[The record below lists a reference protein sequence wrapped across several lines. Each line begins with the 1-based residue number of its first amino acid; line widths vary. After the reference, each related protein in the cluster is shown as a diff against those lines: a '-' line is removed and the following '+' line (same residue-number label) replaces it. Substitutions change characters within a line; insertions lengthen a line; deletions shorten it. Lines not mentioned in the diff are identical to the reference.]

1 MYRKI
6 RIIRSHLHVKKPQIT
21 QAKEGQN
28 ALKSSFACF
37 GLEVCMNSPQRLS
50 TYWVTCAD
58 GLELLLE
65 EEIAQLGATDV
76 ERKAGRLIFK
86 GTLETAYR
94 ICMWS
99 RLASRVVM
107 PIYEHA
113 IEHSHD
119 VRDVAEELYEGA
131 VNFDWSLIFAPQSTF
146 AIRLHVERDIKVNT
160 QFATLRVKDGVVDS
174 FMETVGRRPSIDI
187 KQPEITLYILAG
199 KTTHHY
205 CLDLSGDSL
214 HKRGYRQVMT
224 EAPIKENLAAAI
236 LHKAKLQA
244 LQPKLVLDPMCGSG
258 TFIIESLMIL
268 TDRAPGLV
276 RRFGFNGWHGHDHEL
291 WMSLKAEAAQRH
303 QDALAKPL
311 PKFYAYDADW
321 DAVKATRQNLI
332 AAGFESILD
341 NMKIEERTL
350 ADWPA
355 FNLEADEKAFI
366 VTNPP
371 YGERLGDKASN
382 RALYLGISALLQ
394 KTFPH
399 QHAAVIA
406 AQIEQAD
413 VLAFDATQTLRL
425 MNGKLPI
432 YIRFGVIKPLLNSQP
447 FLARWTSQPVEVEG
461 AQDFANRL
469 QKNMTALKK
478 WAVNEGIYC
487 LRLYDADLPDFNV
500 AVDLYGD
507 RLHVQ
512 EYAPPKQ
519 IDPEKAKKR
528 FNLAL
533 AAIRAVTG
541 FNRDAIFIKTRA
553 RQSGKTQYEKQSTAS
568 KRFVVKEGR
577 ANLLVNL
584 TDYLDTGLFLDHRQM
599 RLRIAQEA
607 KGKHFLN
614 LYSYTSTASL
624 HAALGGAASTT
635 SVDLSNTYLNWSKEN
650 FVLNGL
656 TVDHA
661 DEQHMFFA
669 SDCFDWLKEGHEQYD
684 LIFIDPPTFSN
695 SKKFY
700 GTFDV
705 QRDHLSLL
713 KRAMNRLSTDGTL
726 YFSNNY
732 RGFEMSEEIEGMFD
746 VVEITQETIG
756 PDFKRN
762 QKIHRS
768 WQIKHHS
775 V

>member
-1 MYRKI
+1 MN
-6 RIIRSHLHVKKPQIT
+6 T
-21 QAKEGQN
+21 
-28 ALKSSFACF
+28 SS
-37 GLEVCMNSPQRLS
+37 RLN

-58 GLELLLE
+58 GLEQLLE
-65 EEIAQLGATDV
+65 EEIEQLGSKVT
-76 ERKAGRLIFK
+76 ERKAGRLIIE

-99 RLASRVVM
+99 RLASRVLL
-107 PIYEHA
+107 PIHTYEL
-113 IEHSHD
+113 ERTHD
-119 VRDVAEELYEGA
+119 ARDVAEELYEGA
-131 VNFDWSLIFAPQSTF
+131 ISFDWSLIFAPQSTF
-146 AIRLHVERDIKVNT
+146 AIRLHVEREIKVNS
-160 QFATLRVKDGVVDS
+160 QFATLRVKDGVVDA
-174 FMETVGRRPSIDI
+174 FMEAVGRRPSIDT
-187 KQPEITLYILAG
+187 KQPEITLYVLAG
-199 KTTHHY
+199 KTEHTY

-214 HKRGYRQVMT
+214 HKRGYRRYMT
-224 EAPIKENLAAAI
+224 DAPIKENLAAAI
-236 LHKAKLQA
+236 LQKAKLKE
-244 LQPKLVLDPMCGSG
+244 LNPDIILDPMCGSG
-258 TFIIESLMIL
+258 TFIIEALLIL

-276 RRFGFNGWHGHDHEL
+276 RRFGFNGWHGHNREL
-291 WMSLKAEAAQRH
+291 WLKLKSEAAERH
-303 QDALAKPL
+303 EQALALPL
-311 PKFYAYDADW
+311 PQFYAFDADW
-321 DAVKATRQNLI
+321 EAIKATRQNI
-332 AAGFESILD
+332 MAAGFEKLLD
-341 NMKIEERTL
+341 RIQIEERTL
-350 ADWPA
+350 ADWPD
-355 FNLEADEKAFI
+355 FNAEGKKALI

-382 RALYLGISALLQ
+382 RALYLGLSALLQ
-394 KTFPH
+394 QHFPN
-399 QHAAVIA
+399 QHAAIIA

-413 VLAFDATQTLRL
+413 VLAFYEPQTLRL

-432 YIRFGVIKPLLNSQP
+432 YIRFGTIKPATVTQP
-447 FLARWTSQPVEVEG
+447 FLANWQPQQFEPIEG
-461 AQDFANRL
+461 AEDFSNRL
-469 QKNMTALKK
+469 QKNMQTLKK
-478 WAVNEGIYC
+478 WAVKENIYC
-487 LRLYDADLPDFNV
+487 LRLYDADLPDFNL

-512 EYAPPKQ
+512 EYAPPKK

-541 FNRDAIFIKTRA
+541 LPRDAVFIKTRA
-553 RQSGKTQYEKQSTAS
+553 RQEGKSQYTKQSTAS
-568 KRFVVKEGR
+568 KRFIVQEGK
-577 ANLLVNL
+577 AKILVNL
-584 TDYLDTGLFLDHRQM
+584 TDYLDTGLFLDHRQI
-599 RLRIAQEA
+599 RLRIANEA
-607 KGKHFLN
+607 RGKHFLN

-661 DEQHMFFA
+661 DQQHQFFA
-669 SDCFDWLKEGHEQYD
+669 SDCFEWLKEGHEQYD

-705 QRDHLSLL
+705 QRDHVSLL
-713 KRAMNRLSTDGTL
+713 KRAMNRLTSDGTL

-732 RGFEMSEEIEGMFD
+732 RGFEMDEEIPALFD
-746 VVEITQETIG
+746 VEEITQDTIG

-762 QKIHRS
+762 QKIHRA
-768 WQIKHHS
+768 WRIRHYQ

>member
-1 MYRKI
+1 MFWSI
-6 RIIRSHLHVKKPQIT
+6 
-21 QAKEGQN
+21 E
-28 ALKSSFACF
+28 F
-37 GLEVCMNSPQRLS
+37 MNTSLRLNH
-50 TYWVTCAD
+50 YWITCAD
-58 GLELLLE
+58 GLEALLQ
-65 EEIAQLGATDV
+65 EEIEQLGTKV
-76 ERKAGRLIFK
+76 TERKAGRLIIE
-86 GTLETAYR
+86 GTLEHAYR

-99 RLASRVVM
+99 RLASRVLL
-107 PIYEHA
+107 PIHTYEL
-113 IEHSHD
+113 EHTHD
-119 VRDVAEELYEGA
+119 ARDVAEELYEGA
-131 VNFDWSLIFAPQSTF
+131 ISFDWSLIFAPQSTF
-146 AIRLHVERDIKVNT
+146 AIRLHAEREIKVNT
-160 QFATLRVKDGVVDS
+160 QFATLRAKDGVVDS
-174 FMETVGRRPSIDI
+174 FMEAVGRRPSIDT
-187 KQPEITLYILAG
+187 KQPEITLYVLAG
-199 KTTHHY
+199 KTEHTY

-214 HKRGYRQVMT
+214 HKRGYRRYMT
-224 EAPIKENLAAAI
+224 DAPIKENLAAAI
-236 LHKAKLQA
+236 LQKAQLQ
-244 LQPKLVLDPMCGSG
+244 QRKPEIVLDPMCGSG
-258 TFIIESLMIL
+258 TFIIEALMIL

-276 RRFGFNGWHGHDHEL
+276 RRFGFNGWHGHDREL
-291 WMSLKAEAAQRH
+291 WLSLKAEAAERH
-303 QDALAKPL
+303 EKALELPL

-321 DAVKATRQNLI
+321 EAVKATRENII
-332 AAGFESILD
+332 AAGFEKVLGQIQ
-341 NMKIEERTL
+341 IEERTL
-350 ADWPA
+350 ADWPD
-355 FNLEADEKAFI
+355 FSTEGKTAFI

-382 RALYLGISALLQ
+382 RSLYLGLSALLQ
-394 KTFPH
+394 KHFPN
-399 QHAAVIA
+399 QYAAIIA

-413 VLAFDATQTLRL
+413 VLAFEAPETLRL

-432 YIRFGVIKPLLNSQP
+432 YIRFGSIKPEKVTQP
-447 FLARWTSQPVEVEG
+447 FLATWQAQPIEMEE

-478 WAVNEGIYC
+478 WATKENVYC

-512 EYAPPKQ
+512 EYAPPKT

-541 FNRDAIFIKTRA
+541 LNRDAIFIKTRA
-553 RQSGKTQYEKQSTAS
+553 RQTGTNQYTKQSTAS
-568 KRFVVKEGR
+568 KRFIVQEGK
-577 ANLLVNL
+577 AKILVNL

-607 KGKHFLN
+607 RGKHFLN

-635 SVDLSNTYLNWSKEN
+635 SVDLSNTYLSWSKEN

-669 SDCFDWLKEGHEQYD
+669 SDCFEWLKEGHEQYD

-705 QRDHLSLL
+705 QRDHVSLI
-713 KRAMNRLSTDGTL
+713 KRAMNRLNSEGTL

-732 RGFEMSEEIEGMFD
+732 RGFEMDEEIEAIFQ
-746 VVEITQETIG
+746 VEEITSETIG

-762 QKIHRS
+762 QKIHRA
-768 WQIKHHS
+768 WKIQHPGLDQY
-775 V
+775 

>member
-1 MYRKI
+1 M
-6 RIIRSHLHVKKPQIT
+6 
-21 QAKEGQN
+21 
-28 ALKSSFACF
+28 SS
-37 GLEVCMNSPQRLS
+37 SPRLS

-58 GLELLLE
+58 GLETLLS
-65 EEIAQLGATDV
+65 EEIEALGIQNI
-76 ERKAGRLIFK
+76 ERFPGRLVFK
-86 GTLETAYR
+86 GTLENAYR

-99 RLASRVVM
+99 RLASRVLL
-107 PIYEHA
+107 PIHTYEL
-113 IEHSHD
+113 EHSHD
-119 VRDVAEELYEGA
+119 TRDVAEELYEGA
-131 VNFDWSLIFAPQSTF
+131 ISFDWSLIFAPQSTF
-146 AIRLHVERDIKVNT
+146 AIRLHAEREIKVNT
-160 QFATLRVKDGVVDS
+160 QFATLRAKDGVVDS
-174 FMETVGRRPSIDI
+174 FMEAVGRRPSIDT
-187 KQPEITLYILAG
+187 KQPEITLYVLAG
-199 KTTHHY
+199 KTAHTF

-214 HKRGYRQVMT
+214 HKRGYRRFMT
-224 EAPIKENLAAAI
+224 DAPIKENLAAAI
-236 LHKAKLQA
+236 LQKAKLKERN
-244 LQPKLVLDPMCGSG
+244 PDIILDPMCGSG
-258 TFIIESLMIL
+258 TFIIESLLIL

-276 RRFGFNGWHGHDHEL
+276 RRFGFNGWNGHDHDL
-291 WMSLKAEAAQRH
+291 WMSIKAEAADRH
-303 QDALAKPL
+303 QKAMSEPL
-311 PKFYAYDADW
+311 PQFYAFDADW
-321 DAVKATRQNLI
+321 EAVKATKQNII
-332 AAGFESILD
+332 AAGFESLLD
-341 NMKIEERTL
+341 QIQIEERTL
-350 ADWPA
+350 ADWPD
-355 FNLEADEKAFI
+355 FKTEGKKSLV

-382 RALYLGISALLQ
+382 KALYLGLSALLQ
-394 KTFPH
+394 KNFPK
-399 QHAAVIA
+399 QYAAVIA
-406 AQIEQAD
+406 SQIEQAD
-413 VLAFDATQTLRL
+413 VLALNDPQTLRL

-432 YIRFGVIKPLLNSQP
+432 YIRLGEIKPATVSKP
-447 FLARWTSQPVEVEG
+447 FLDTWQPQQFEAIEG
-461 AQDFANRL
+461 AEDFANRL
-469 QKNMTALKK
+469 QKNMQTFKK
-478 WAVNEGIYC
+478 WAVKDNVYC

-512 EYAPPKQ
+512 EYAPPKK

-541 FNRDAIFIKTRA
+541 LSRDAIFIKTRA
-553 RQSGKTQYEKQSTAS
+553 RQEGKTQYMKQSTAS
-568 KRFVVKEGR
+568 KRFIVQEGK
-577 ANLLVNL
+577 AKILVNL

-599 RLRIAQEA
+599 RLRIANEA

-656 TVDHA
+656 TVDHV
-661 DEQHMFFA
+661 DEQHQFFA
-669 SDCFDWLKEGHEQYD
+669 SDCFEWLKEGHEQYD

-705 QRDHLSLL
+705 QRDHISLL
-713 KRAMNRLSTDGTL
+713 KRAMNRLATDGTL

-732 RGFEMSEEIEGMFD
+732 RGFEMDEEIEATFD
-746 VVEITQETIG
+746 VEEISNETVG

-762 QKIHRS
+762 SKIHRA
-768 WQIKHHS
+768 WKIKHFP

>member
-1 MYRKI
+1 MFWSI
-6 RIIRSHLHVKKPQIT
+6 
-21 QAKEGQN
+21 E
-28 ALKSSFACF
+28 F
-37 GLEVCMNSPQRLS
+37 MNTSLRLNH
-50 TYWVTCAD
+50 YWITCAD
-58 GLELLLE
+58 GLETLLQ
-65 EEIAQLGATDV
+65 EEIEQLGTKV
-76 ERKAGRLIFK
+76 TERKAGRLIIE
-86 GTLETAYR
+86 GTLEHAYR

-99 RLASRVVM
+99 RLASRVLL
-107 PIYEHA
+107 PIHTYEL
-113 IEHSHD
+113 ERTHD
-119 VRDVAEELYEGA
+119 ARDVAEELYEGA
-131 VNFDWSLIFAPQSTF
+131 ISFDWSLIFAPQSTF
-146 AIRLHVERDIKVNT
+146 AIRLHAEREIKVNT

-174 FMETVGRRPSIDI
+174 FMEAVGRRPSIDT
-187 KQPEITLYILAG
+187 KQPEITLYVLAG
-199 KTTHHY
+199 KTEHTY

-214 HKRGYRQVMT
+214 HKRGYRRFMT
-224 EAPIKENLAAAI
+224 DAPIKENLAAAI
-236 LHKAKLQA
+236 LQKAKLKERN
-244 LQPKLVLDPMCGSG
+244 PEIVLDPMCGSG
-258 TFIIESLMIL
+258 TFIIEALMIL

-276 RRFGFNGWHGHDHEL
+276 RRFGFNGWHGHDREL
-291 WMSLKAEAAQRH
+291 WLSLKAEAAERH
-303 QDALAKPL
+303 EKALEQPL

-321 DAVKATRQNLI
+321 EAVKATRENII
-332 AAGFESILD
+332 AAGFEKLLGDIQ
-341 NMKIEERTL
+341 IEERTL
-350 ADWPA
+350 ADWPDFGA
-355 FNLEADEKAFI
+355 ENKTAFI

-382 RALYLGISALLQ
+382 RSLYLGLSALLQ
-394 KTFPH
+394 KNFPN
-399 QHAAVIA
+399 QYAAIIA

-413 VLAFDATQTLRL
+413 VLAFEAPETLRL

-432 YIRFGVIKPLLNSQP
+432 YVRFGTVKPEKVTQP
-447 FLARWTSQPVEVEG
+447 FLANWQAQPVEMEE

-478 WAVNEGIYC
+478 WATKENIYC
-487 LRLYDADLPDFNV
+487 LRLYDADLPDFNL

-512 EYAPPKQ
+512 EYAPPKK

-541 FNRDAIFIKTRA
+541 LNRDAIFIKTRA
-553 RQSGKTQYEKQSTAS
+553 RQTGTNQYTKQSTAN
-568 KRFVVKEGR
+568 KRFIVQEGK
-577 ANLLVNL
+577 AKILVNL

-599 RLRIAQEA
+599 RLRIAKEA
-607 KGKHFLN
+607 RGKHFLN

-635 SVDLSNTYLNWSKEN
+635 SVDLSNTYLSWSKEN

-669 SDCFDWLKEGHEQYD
+669 SDCFEWLKEGHEQYD
-684 LIFIDPPTFSN
+684 LIFIDPPTFFN
-695 SKKFY
+695 SKKFH

-705 QRDHLSLL
+705 QRDHVSLI
-713 KRAMNRLSTDGTL
+713 KRAMNRLTSEGTL

-732 RGFEMSEEIEGMFD
+732 RGFEMDEEIEALYD
-746 VVEITQETIG
+746 VEEITSETIG

-762 QKIHRS
+762 QKIHRA
-768 WQIKHHS
+768 WKIQHPGLN
-775 V
+775 

>member
-1 MYRKI
+1 M
-6 RIIRSHLHVKKPQIT
+6 
-21 QAKEGQN
+21 N
-28 ALKSSFACF
+28 AS
-37 GLEVCMNSPQRLS
+37 QRLS

-65 EEIAQLGATDV
+65 EEIAQLGATNV

-99 RLASRVVM
+99 RLASRVVT
-107 PIYEHA
+107 PILEHP
-113 IEHSHD
+113 IEFSHD
-119 VRDVAEELYEGA
+119 ARDVAEELYEGA
-131 VNFDWSLIFAPQSTF
+131 INFDWSLIFAPQSTF
-146 AIRLHVERDIKVNT
+146 AIRLHVDREIKVNT

-174 FMETVGRRPSIDI
+174 FMEAVGKRPSIDT
-187 KQPEITLYILAG
+187 KQPEITLFVVAG
-199 KTTHHY
+199 KDAHTY

-214 HKRGYRQVMT
+214 HKRGYRRYMT
-224 EAPIKENLAAAI
+224 DAPIKENLAAAI
-236 LHKAKLQA
+236 LHKAKLVERK
-244 LQPKLVLDPMCGSG
+244 PEIILDPMCGSG

-291 WMSLKAEAAQRH
+291 WMSIKAEAAERH
-303 QDALAKPL
+303 AAALEKPL
-311 PKFYAYDADW
+311 PKFYAFDADW
-321 DAVKATRQNLI
+321 EAVKATKQNI
-332 AAGFESILD
+332 MAAGFEKLLD
-341 NMKIEERTL
+341 QIQIEERTL
-350 ADWPA
+350 ADWPE
-355 FNLEADEKAFI
+355 FDSSKSAFI

-371 YGERLGDKASN
+371 YGERLGEKASN
-382 RALYLGISALLQ
+382 RALYLGLSALLQ
-394 KTFPH
+394 KNFPN
-399 QHAAVIA
+399 QFAAIIA

-413 VLAFDATQTLRL
+413 VLAVNQPETLRL

-432 YIRFGVIKPLLNSQP
+432 YIRLGQIKPLTQTQP
-447 FLARWTSQPVEVEG
+447 FLATWQPQEFEAIEG
-461 AQDFANRL
+461 ALDFTNRL
-469 QKNMTALKK
+469 QKNIQALKK
-478 WAVNEGIYC
+478 WAVKENIYC
-487 LRLYDADLPDFNV
+487 LRLYDADLPDFNL

-512 EYAPPKQ
+512 EYAPPKT

-528 FNLAL
+528 FNLGL

-541 FNRDAIFIKTRA
+541 LPRDAIFIKTRA
-553 RQSGKTQYEKQSTAS
+553 RQTGKNQYEKQSTAS
-568 KRFVVKEGR
+568 KRFVVQEGK
-577 ANLLVNL
+577 AKILVNL

-599 RLRIAQEA
+599 RLRIAAEA

-635 SVDLSNTYLNWSKEN
+635 SVDLSNTYINWSKEN

-661 DEQHMFFA
+661 DEQHMFFT
-669 SDCFDWLKEGHEQYD
+669 SDCFEWLKEGHENYD

-700 GTFDV
+700 GTFDI
-705 QRDHLSLL
+705 QRDHVSLL
-713 KRAMNRLSTDGTL
+713 KRAMNRLSSDGTL

-732 RGFEMSEEIEGMFD
+732 RGFEMDEEIEAMFN
-746 VVEITQETIG
+746 VVEITNETIG
-756 PDFKRN
+756 LDFKRN

-768 WQIKHHS
+768 WKIQHQA